1 MEQRPGGGLRM
12 TAVMQE
18 PVDYSSYY
26 LKAKAERDRK
36 QRERDDSDRRFF
48 AGLRAE
54 QERNM
59 PRIKREE
66 ERAWRAIYWMPRKG
80 PISNDVWER
89 IRCRSSKPAM
99 WPELTYSARIR
110 VEQEAEAPVNEGI
123 LGLGL
128 LGTIRDLFFEEK
140 KKREAARILNRPALF

>member
-26 LKAKAERDRK
+26 LKAKAERDRI
-36 QRERDDSDRRFF
+36 QREKEDSDRRFF
-48 AGLRAE
+48 AWLRTE
-54 QERNM
+54 QEMER

-66 ERAWRAIYWMPRKG
+66 ERVWRALCWTPRKE
-80 PISNDVWER
+80 PISSDAWER
-89 IRCRSSKPAM
+89 IRRRSSKPAM
-99 WPELTYSARIR
+99 WPELTSSARIR
-110 VEQEAEAPVNEGI
+110 VEQEAEAPVR
-123 LGLGL
+123 LGL
-128 LGTIRDLFFEEK
+128 LGTIRDLFFEEE